1 MYTANPSEGER
12 FYMRL
17 LLTHVRGPT
26 AFEDLRTVDGVEC
39 ATFQEAC
46 LRHGFLQDDSHL
58 DAAMSEAGHTATA
71 GQMRHLF
78 AAILAHSVPNDPER
92 LWRNHDFDLCEDYL
106 NAERRVRTST
116 PPPAWHA
123 AIHLTAVKTS

>member
-26 AFEDLRTVDGVEC
+26 TFEDLRTVDAVEC

-46 LRHGFLQDDSHL
+46 LRHGLLQDDSHL
-58 DAAMSEAGHTATA
+58 DAAMSEVAHTATA
-71 GQMRHLF
+71 SQLRHLF
-78 AAILAHSVPNDPER
+78 AAILTHSAPSDPAR
-92 LWRNHDFDLCEDYL
+92 L
-106 NAERRVRTST
+106 
-116 PPPAWHA
+116 
-123 AIHLTAVKTS
+123 